1 MLPPGDAVPLWRPCR
16 KLGSTCK
23 CRDHPLGAL
32 GAPSPTRPPTLGPEL
47 GSGCHPSP
55 PSTPLPGLSGLGL
68 QAFGFE
74 YNSLRRTRARLT
86 DGIKD
91 SGPSPAGS
99 AGTGPPLP
107 GSWDSFASLP
117 VLSRSPKL
125 SGERGEGQVASRIA
139 GLGGPDPLPGEEAQ
153 ASGTPALGPGA
164 GPPSTRPD
172 PVGPGEG
179 GTAFL
184 LPLEDIALR
193 SISCFHLLLKKIF
206 YFPRSVFSFPQHILF
221 ALSLH
226 CGRPR
231 WTRLSAV
238 SQICLE

>member
-32 GAPSPTRPPTLGPEL
+32 GAPSPTRPATLGPEL

-74 YNSLRRTRARLT
+74 YNSLRRTRARST
-86 DGIKD
+86 NGIKD

-139 GLGGPDPLPGEEAQ
+139 GLGGPDPVPGEEAQ

-172 PVGPGEG
+172 PVGPGEW

-193 SISCFHLLLKKIF
+193 SISCFHLLF
-206 YFPRSVFSFPQHILF
+206 
-221 ALSLH
+221 
-226 CGRPR
+226 
-231 WTRLSAV
+231 
-238 SQICLE
+238 